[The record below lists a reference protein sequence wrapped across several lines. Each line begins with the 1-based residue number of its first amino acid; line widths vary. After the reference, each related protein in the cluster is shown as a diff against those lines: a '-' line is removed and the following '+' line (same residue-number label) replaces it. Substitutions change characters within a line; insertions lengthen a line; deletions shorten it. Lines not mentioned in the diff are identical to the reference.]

1 MALFLLDVNVL
12 VALSWNNHQF
22 HAAANR
28 WILRHQNQTW
38 ATCTL
43 TQLGFIR
50 LSCNRSIF
58 GSQATTPEQARLVL
72 QKNTSSKTHRFLT
85 EIPHPDKVLNFSQ
98 LLGHQQLTDSYLLQL
113 ARHHRARFVTF
124 DSQLRALITEGD
136 PIDILRA

>member
-28 WILRHQNQTW
+28 WILRHQTQTW

-72 QKNTSSKTHRFLT
+72 QKNTSVNAHRFLT
-85 EIPHPDKVLNFSQ
+85 EIPHPDKALNFSQ

-113 ARHHRARFVTF
+113 ARHHHARFVTF
-124 DSQLRALITEGD
+124 DSQLQALVTERD
-136 PIDILRA
+136 QIDILRA